1 MESCQIRILWMSL
14 TVLINNRIH
23 LVLLQLKT
31 SSQLDQHGRVKDLEL
46 IWRMRMELGM
56 WEPYSLDPRISQP
69 RSYSIPAQISLQWL
83 VIFVWTLLW
92 VSRNKMSQ
100 YSTLPLSFTSLVAK
114 TWESASQLLIFQRHR
129 LLLTDWARMTSN
141 LTTDL
146 PSSLANYLM
155 TGLALIKIRV
165 LV

>member
-31 SSQLDQHGRVKDLEL
+31 SSQLDQPGRVKDLEL

-100 YSTLPLSFTSLVAK
+100 YSTPPLSFTSLVAK